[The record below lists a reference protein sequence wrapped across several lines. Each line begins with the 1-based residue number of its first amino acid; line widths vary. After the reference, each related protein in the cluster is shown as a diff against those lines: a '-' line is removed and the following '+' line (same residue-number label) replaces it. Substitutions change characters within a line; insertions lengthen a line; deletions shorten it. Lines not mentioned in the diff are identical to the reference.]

1 METDQNEKRLA
12 RLEKK
17 INFLTAVMTGQAIL
31 LGVLVVCL
39 IIQQFI
45 PSTLT
50 MILMLVAVGAFCYF
64 FRAQIP
70 GWFGRLSRFTFAQL
84 FAAQKSDSLKD
95 IK

>member
-1 METDQNEKRLA
+1 METDPNEKRFA

-17 INFLTAVMTGQAIL
+17 INFLTVLMSGQAIL

-50 MILMLVAVGAFCYF
+50 MILMLVALGAFCYF
-64 FRAQIP
+64 FRTQIP
-70 GWFGRLSRFTFAQL
+70 GWFGRLSRFAFAQM

>member
-1 METDQNEKRLA
+1 METDPNEKRFA

-17 INFLTAVMTGQAIL
+17 INFLTALMTGQVIL

-45 PSTLT
+45 PSTLK
-50 MILMLVAVGAFCYF
+50 MILILIAVASSCYF

-70 GWFGRLSRFTFAQL
+70 SWFGRLSRFAFAQM
-84 FAAQKSDSLKD
+84 FAAQKSDSVKD
-95 IK
+95 IE